1 MSLVTSAPTMIMTN
15 KIEGRVASLHIH
27 PSEAESA
34 MLSVQQIT
42 LVEGKG
48 IVEDVRY
55 FDRKNRHGEPRK
67 RQVTLIE
74 RKQIAEHAAVLGLP
88 AIAAGRV
95 RSNIETEGISLIECI
110 GKQVQIGEAVLL
122 IYDPRTP
129 CAQMDAIA
137 PGLRELM
144 KNSRQGVLAQVIRS
158 GAIRVGDRI
167 ICVPCPPTDN

>member
-1 MSLVTSAPTMIMTN
+1 MDIA
-15 KIEGRVASLHIH
+15 KGRVASLHLH
-27 PSEAESA
+27 SREPEAP
-34 MLSVQQIT
+34 MLAVGQIT

-55 FDRKNRHGEPRK
+55 FDRKNRDGQPRK

-74 RKQIAEHAAVLGLP
+74 REQIGEHAAVLGL
-88 AIAAGRV
+88 AGIAPGKV
-95 RSNIETEGISLIECI
+95 RSNIETDGISLINCLA
-110 GKQVQIGEAVLL
+110 KQLQIGEAILL

-129 CAQMDAIA
+129 CAQMDSVA

-158 GAIRVGDRI
+158 GTVRVGDSIRLLSGRR
-167 ICVPCPPTDN
+167 